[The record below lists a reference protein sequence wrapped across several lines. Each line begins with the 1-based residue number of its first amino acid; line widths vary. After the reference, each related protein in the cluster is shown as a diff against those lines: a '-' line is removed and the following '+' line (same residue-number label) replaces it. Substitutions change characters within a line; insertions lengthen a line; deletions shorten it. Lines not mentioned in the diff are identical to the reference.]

1 MGGCFTKQRINP
13 DNNLPNNVTPIN
25 INRNLHVN
33 DINQVERIIENYMNT
48 GVNNV
53 INNINYSENNNELPP
68 KQTIRKKTKINNYIA
83 KKKSENNEKRC
94 RICFEDKGKLN
105 NYCDC
110 DGSIKYM
117 HEKCLLK
124 WIKYSKSHR
133 CEICKKAFTKK
144 KKNNIESRRKKMKRL
159 IRRTN
164 SERLDIYNRY
174 VYRNENIVNNSR
186 SVLVT

>member
-13 DNNLPNNVTPIN
+13 DNNLPNNVTSIN
-25 INRNLHVN
+25 IDRNIPVN

-48 GVNNV
+48 GNDNIVNHR
-53 INNINYSENNNELPP
+53 ID
-68 KQTIRKKTKINNYIA
+68 KKKKKKSKINNYVLD
-83 KKKSENNEKRC
+83 KKKENNKDKRC
-94 RICFEDKGKLN
+94 RICFEEKGKLY

-117 HEKCLLK
+117 HQKCLLK

-133 CEICKKAFTKK
+133 CEICKKAFTKN
-144 KKNNIESRRKKMKRL
+144 KKNKIESRRKKMRQL

-164 SERLDIYNRY
+164 TERLDIYNRY

>member
-33 DINQVERIIENYMNT
+33 DINQVERIIENYMNE

-53 INNINYSENNNELPP
+53 INNINYSENNDALAAL
-68 KQTIRKKTKINNYIA
+68 QTIRKKTKINNYIV
-83 KKKSENNEKRC
+83 KKKSEKNDKKC
-94 RICFEDKGKLN
+94 RICFEEKGKLY

-110 DGSIKYM
+110 NGSIKYM
-117 HEKCLLK
+117 HQKCLLK

-133 CEICKKAFTKK
+133 CEICKKVFTKK
-144 KKNNIESRRKKMKRL
+144 NKIESRRKKMRRL
-159 IRRTN
+159 VRGRTA
-164 SERLDIYNRY
+164 ERFDIYNRY
-174 VYRNENIVNNSR
+174 TYRNENIVNNSR
-186 SVLVT
+186 SVIVT

>member
-33 DINQVERIIENYMNT
+33 DINQVERIIENYMNG

-53 INNINYSENNNELPP
+53 INNLNYSENNDEIPP
-68 KQTIRKKTKINNYIA
+68 KQSIRKKTKINNYIV
-83 KKKSENNEKRC
+83 KKKSEKKDKIC
-94 RICFEDKGKLN
+94 RICFEEKGKLY

-117 HEKCLLK
+117 HQKCLLK

-144 KKNNIESRRKKMKRL
+144 KNKIEWRRKKMRQL

-164 SERLDIYNRY
+164 TERLDILKKEFPT
-174 VYRNENIVNNSR
+174 NENIVNNSR